1 MCVVCV
7 VCDVSTGEGVEP
19 SIACATGDMNT
30 LPPLVQVLDS
40 TKCEHFAAILSI
52 SQLLHEQRYLTSP
65 PSGSKRVGLRNG
77 LQRLQSLHRPREV
90 ML

>member
-19 SIACATGDMNT
+19 SIAFATGDVDT
-30 LPPLVQVLDS
+30 LPPLDQILDS

-52 SQLLHEQRYLTSP
+52 SLLLHEQRYLTSP
-65 PSGSKRVGLRNG
+65 PSGSKRVGVRKG
-77 LQRLQSLHRPREV
+77 LQRLQSLHRPSEV
-90 ML
+90 MP